1 MKRSP
6 IFATIVIAALIAPG
20 THAQDTKPMPAKPAM
35 NMDMDKQMSQMQ
47 EKMKAMQAQ
56 MDNIRPQ

>member
-35 NMDMDKQMSQMQ
+35 NMDIDK
-47 EKMKAMQAQ
+47 
-56 MDNIRPQ
+56 